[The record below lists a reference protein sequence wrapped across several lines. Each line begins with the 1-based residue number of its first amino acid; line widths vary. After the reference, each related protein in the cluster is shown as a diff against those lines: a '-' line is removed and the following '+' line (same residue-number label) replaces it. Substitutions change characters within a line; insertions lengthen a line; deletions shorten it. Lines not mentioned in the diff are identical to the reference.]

1 MPKKKSPY
9 ELDFEEYIRNSE
21 PAKKEKTYAW
31 ATAIGLQQVDGLT
44 PSKYLFETAKR
55 NIDGEISVAEATS
68 IIDSYYESK
77 VNRSSGDDGRTE
89 EADKVSSRIAQILS
103 EKSFNFSPSY
113 LIALHGRLFD
123 GIFKFAGK
131 IRDYDISKKEWVLD
145 GDSVMYGAAFELKA
159 ALDYDFEQERHF
171 SYKNLTLEEIV
182 KHITFFVSR
191 LWQIHAFGEGNTR
204 TTAVFTIKYLRSLG
218 FDADNELFAENSWYF
233 RNALVRAN
241 YNNLQKGIHENSEFL
256 EKFFRNLLLKEHNE
270 LKNRFLHIR
279 AKDFLEIKEKN
290 ATVNYG
296 KVTANNKNITQNV
309 TENDKNITVKDETVT
324 RNTKKA
330 TVNNKNITRNVTV
343 NNKNVT
349 QKDKN
354 VTVNHGKITVNDKNV
369 TLNITVKL
377 TQTQK
382 KILNMI
388 KENSCITQNEIA
400 SKLNIARETVN
411 RNMKKLQQEKII
423 QRLGADKNGSW
434 KILQ

>member
-1 MPKKKSPY
+1 MAKKKSPY

-31 ATAIGLQQVDGLT
+31 TTAIGLQQVDGLT

-77 VNRSSGDDGRTE
+77 TDRSGNDNERTE

-113 LIALHGRLFD
+113 LIALHGRLFA

-171 SYKNLTLEEIV
+171 SYKNLTLEETV

-218 FDADNELFAENSWYF
+218 FNADNELFAENSWYF

-241 YNNLQKGIHENSEFL
+241 YNNLQKGIHENQEFL
-256 EKFFRNLLLKEHNE
+256 EKFFRNLLLGEHNE

-279 AKDFLEIKEKN
+279 AKDFLEIKENDKN
-290 ATVNYG
+290 VTVNYG
-296 KVTANNKNITQNV
+296 KVTANNENDTRNV
-309 TENDKNITVKDETVT
+309 KKVSVNDKNV
-324 RNTKKA
+324 
-330 TVNNKNITRNVTV
+330 TRNVTV
-343 NNKNVT
+343 NSENISVNNK
-349 QKDKN
+349 
-354 VTVNHGKITVNDKNV
+354 
-369 TLNITVKL
+369 NITVKL

-382 KILNMI
+382 DILNLI
-388 KENSCITQNEIA
+388 KENPCITQNEIA

-434 KILQ
+434 KILR

>member
-1 MPKKKSPY
+1 MAKKKSPY

-31 ATAIGLQQVDGLT
+31 STAIGLQQVDGLT

-77 VNRSSGDDGRTE
+77 TDRSGNDNERTE

-113 LIALHGRLFD
+113 LIALHGRLFA

-131 IRDYDISKKEWVLD
+131 IRDYDITKKEWVLD

-171 SYKNLTLEEIV
+171 SYKNLTLEETV

-218 FDADNELFAENSWYF
+218 FNADNELFAENSWYF

-256 EKFFRNLLLKEHNE
+256 EKFFRNLLLGEHNE

-279 AKDFLEIKEKN
+279 AKDFLEIKENDKN
-290 ATVNYG
+290 VTANYG
-296 KVTANNKNITQNV
+296 KVTANN
-309 TENDKNITVKDETVT
+309 ENDT
-324 RNTKKA
+324 RNVKKVS
-330 TVNNKNITRNVTV
+330 VNDKNITRNVTV
-343 NNKNVT
+343 NSENISVNNK
-349 QKDKN
+349 
-354 VTVNHGKITVNDKNV
+354 
-369 TLNITVKL
+369 NITVKL

-382 KILNMI
+382 DILNLI
-388 KENSCITQNEIA
+388 KENPCITQNEIA

-434 KILQ
+434 KILR

>member
-1 MPKKKSPY
+1 MAKKKSPY

-31 ATAIGLQQVDGLT
+31 TTAIGLQQVDGLT

-77 VNRSSGDDGRTE
+77 TDRSGNDNERTE

-113 LIALHGRLFD
+113 LIALHGRLFA

-171 SYKNLTLEEIV
+171 SYKNLTLEETV

-218 FDADNELFAENSWYF
+218 FNADNELFAENSWYF

-241 YNNLQKGIHENSEFL
+241 YNNLQKGIHENPEFL
-256 EKFFRNLLLKEHNE
+256 EKFFRNLLLGEHNE

-279 AKDFLEIKEKN
+279 AKDFLEIKENDKN
-290 ATVNYG
+290 VTANYG
-296 KVTANNKNITQNV
+296 KVTVNN
-309 TENDKNITVKDETVT
+309 END
-324 RNTKKA
+324 
-330 TVNNKNITRNVTV
+330 TRNVKKV
-343 NNKNVT
+343 S
-349 QKDKN
+349 
-354 VTVNHGKITVNDKNV
+354 VNDKNV
-369 TLNITVKL
+369 TRNVTVKSENISVNNKNITVKL

-382 KILNMI
+382 DIVNLI
-388 KENSCITQNEIA
+388 KENPCITQNEIA

-434 KILQ
+434 KILR

>member
-21 PAKKEKTYAW
+21 PAQKEKTYAW
-31 ATAIGLQQVDGLT
+31 STAIGLQQVDGLT

-55 NIDGEISVAEATS
+55 NINGEISVAEATS

-77 VNRSSGDDGRTE
+77 SVRKDNDDERTE

-103 EKSFNFSPSY
+103 ERSFNFSPSY
-113 LIALHGRLFD
+113 LIAIHGRLFA

-131 IRDYDISKKEWVLD
+131 IRDYDISKKEWILD

-171 SYKNLTLEEIV
+171 SYKNLTLEETV
-182 KHITFFVSR
+182 KHITLFVSR

-218 FDADNELFAENSWYF
+218 FNAENELFAENSWYF

-241 YNNLQKGIHENSEFL
+241 YNNLQRGIHENPEFL

-290 ATVNYG
+290 ATISYG
-296 KVTANNKNITQNV
+296 KV
-309 TENDKNITVKDETVT
+309 
-324 RNTKKA
+324 
-330 TVNNKNITRNVTV
+330 
-343 NNKNVT
+343 
-349 QKDKN
+349 
-354 VTVNHGKITVNDKNV
+354 TVNDKNV
-369 TLNITVKL
+369 TQNITENSENVTRNTRRVTVKDKNITRNITVKL
-377 TQTQK
+377 TQTQEG
-382 KILNMI
+382 ILNLI
-388 KENSCITQNEIA
+388 KENPHITQNEIA
-400 SKLNIARETVN
+400 LKLKIARETVN
-411 RNMKKLQQEKII
+411 RNMKKLQEKKII
-423 QRLGADKNGSW
+423 QRIGADKNGSW
-434 KILQ
+434 KILEEKFL

>member
-31 ATAIGLQQVDGLT
+31 TTAIGLQQVDGLT

-77 VNRSSGDDGRTE
+77 TDRSGNDNERTE

-113 LIALHGRLFD
+113 LIALHGRLFA

-131 IRDYDISKKEWVLD
+131 LRDYDISKKEWVLD

-171 SYKNLTLEEIV
+171 SYKKLTLEETV

-218 FDADNELFAENSWYF
+218 FNADNELFAENSWYF

-241 YNNLQKGIHENSEFL
+241 YNNLQKGIHENPEFL
-256 EKFFRNLLLKEHNE
+256 EKFFRNLLLGEHNE

-279 AKDFLEIKEKN
+279 AKDFLEIKENDKN
-290 ATVNYG
+290 VTANYG
-296 KVTANNKNITQNV
+296 KVTANNKSVTQNIT
-309 TENDKNITVKDETVT
+309 ENNKNITVKDE
-324 RNTKKA
+324 NIS
-330 TVNNKNITRNVTV
+330 VNNK
-343 NNKNVT
+343 
-349 QKDKN
+349 
-354 VTVNHGKITVNDKNV
+354 
-369 TLNITVKL
+369 NITVKL

-382 KILNMI
+382 DILNLI
-388 KENSCITQNEIA
+388 KENPCITQNEIA

-434 KILQ
+434 KILR

>member
-1 MPKKKSPY
+1 MAKKKSPY

-31 ATAIGLQQVDGLT
+31 TTAIGLQQVDGLT

-68 IIDSYYESK
+68 IIDSYYELK
-77 VNRSSGDDGRTE
+77 TDRSGNDERTE

-113 LIALHGRLFD
+113 LIALHGRLFA

-171 SYKNLTLEEIV
+171 SYKNLTLEETV
-182 KHITFFVSR
+182 KHMTFFVSR

-204 TTAVFTIKYLRSLG
+204 TTAVFMIKYLRSLG
-218 FDADNELFAENSWYF
+218 FNADNRIFAENSWYF

-241 YNNLQKGIHENSEFL
+241 YNNLQKGIHENPEFL
-256 EKFFRNLLLKEHNE
+256 EKFFRNLLLGEHNE

-279 AKDFLEIKEKN
+279 AKDFLEIKKN
-290 ATVNYG
+290 DKNVTVNYG
-296 KVTANNKNITQNV
+296 KVTVNNENDTRNV
-309 TENDKNITVKDETVT
+309 KKVSVNDKNV
-324 RNTKKA
+324 
-330 TVNNKNITRNVTV
+330 TRNVTV
-343 NNKNVT
+343 NSENISVNNK
-349 QKDKN
+349 
-354 VTVNHGKITVNDKNV
+354 
-369 TLNITVKL
+369 NITVKL

-382 KILNMI
+382 DILNLI
-388 KENSCITQNEIA
+388 KENPCITQNEIA

-434 KILQ
+434 KILR

>member
-31 ATAIGLQQVDGLT
+31 STAIGLQQVDGLT

-77 VNRSSGDDGRTE
+77 TDRSGNDNERTE

-113 LIALHGRLFD
+113 LIALHGRLFA
-123 GIFKFAGK
+123 GVFKFAGK

-171 SYKNLTLEEIV
+171 SYKNLTLEETV

-218 FDADNELFAENSWYF
+218 FNADNELFAENSWYF

-241 YNNLQKGIHENSEFL
+241 YNNLQKGIHENPEFL
-256 EKFFRNLLLKEHNE
+256 EKFFRNLLLGEHNE

-279 AKDFLEIKEKN
+279 AKDFLEIKENDKN
-290 ATVNYG
+290 VTANYG
-296 KVTANNKNITQNV
+296 KVTANNENDTRNV
-309 TENDKNITVKDETVT
+309 KKVSVNDKNVT
-324 RNTKKA
+324 RNVTVNSENIS
-330 TVNNKNITRNVTV
+330 VNNKNITVKLT
-343 NNKNVT
+343 KT
-349 QKDKN
+349 QKD
-354 VTVNHGKITVNDKNV
+354 
-369 TLNITVKL
+369 
-377 TQTQK
+377 
-382 KILNMI
+382 ILNLI
-388 KENSCITQNEIA
+388 KENPCITQNEIA

-434 KILQ
+434 KILR